1 MEQLVTRIC
10 NLLCIKSIV
19 TLALTATFVVLC
31 LNGVVSADM
40 FLTIFTVVIG
50 FYFGTQAERKA
61 YEKATVSKTEAAAE
75 ESSESATT

>member
-1 MEQLVTRIC
+1 MEQLVMRIC

-19 TLALTATFVVLC
+19 TLALTATFVFLC
-31 LNGVVSADM
+31 VNGTVSADM

-61 YEKATVSKTEAAAE
+61 NEKATVSKNATVE
-75 ESSESATT
+75 ESSEVKA

>member
-19 TLALTATFVVLC
+19 TLALTATFVFLC
-31 LNGVVSADM
+31 VNGAVSADM

-50 FYFGTQAERKA
+50 FYFGTQAVK
-61 YEKATVSKTEAAAE
+61 KDDAAADKVVAE
-75 ESSESATT
+75 TATTTEEVKT

>member
-1 MEQLVTRIC
+1 MEQLVTRIG

-31 LNGVVSADM
+31 LRGTVGPDM
-40 FLTIFTVVIG
+40 FQTIFTVVIG

-61 YEKATVSKTEAAAE
+61 NEKATVAENATAE
-75 ESSESATT
+75 EPAGAQT